1 MILVSLFQGSSGP
14 MHLVSSDPLPLDA
27 ALSPAALVLPG
38 LLTHWPI
45 VFPDPADWSRQ
56 QQTMLCAKLS
66 FSYSTDPIDLKGV
79 VETWG
84 KASGD

>member
-1 MILVSLFQGSSGP
+1 

-27 ALSPAALVLPG
+27 ALSPAALLMPG

-56 QQTMLCAKLS
+56 QQTMLATGQEKDLLCAKLS
-66 FSYSTDPIDLKGV
+66 FSFSTDPIDLEGV